1 MEKKRIIAIVHTHQK
16 HLSCGSVFG
25 FQVADTVEAEA
36 VAFNIAKVTDATV
49 HQISPALYIIV
60 N

>member
-1 MEKKRIIAIVHTHQK
+1 MEKNRIIAIVHTHQK
-16 HLSCGSVFG
+16 HLNCGSVFA
-25 FQVADTVEAEA
+25 FQAAGIAEAET

-49 HQISPALYIIV
+49 HQINPAIYIIV